1 MMLWGLFLSCASIHN
16 VGTLLD
22 YNSIEERERNAQRAI
37 GIALHET
44 WSDSTSARTL
54 AIQNLGLL
62 RDDSEEV
69 ITGLLQLTE
78 HPRPDLRR
86 QALWALGEIGRE
98 LEWEDSAKDI
108 VTTLRESLLTARS
121 NIDAHYALDALLKV
135 YCRHVHSIEEDLVLL
150 RSLQQ
155 YLSQIEEPPS
165 SFYILEREI
174 QSLPV
179 LMALIRERLHS
190 SSIDVDALYTS
201 NLALIRYLNRNRGAL
216 SDPQYRSLIK
226 EVLTQELEMVSL
238 DVQSLQLLSL
248 WSLATS
254 AHHDLISEEVAVQLV
269 EQAPQLNDTLQ
280 VLVHMALWEMLNV
293 QVVRT
298 YFRHFIS
305 HNTDE
310 DLYHV
315 LGILGTKVDL
325 IQQLYNVPVVGDTP

>member
-1 MMLWGLFLSCASIHN
+1 MMLWGLIFACAGIHQ

-22 YNSIEERERNAQRAI
+22 YSSIEERERNAHRAI
-37 GIALHET
+37 TIALNET
-44 WSDSTSARTL
+44 WGDSTTARTL

-62 RDDSEEV
+62 RDDSDEV
-69 ITGLLQLTE
+69 IEGLIQLAE

-98 LEWEDSAKDI
+98 LEWEDSAKAI
-108 VTTLRESLLTARS
+108 VTTLTESLLTARS
-121 NIDAHYALDALLKV
+121 STDAHYALDALLKV

-155 YLSQIEEPPS
+155 YLSQTEEPPS

-179 LMALIRERLHS
+179 LMALIRERLHT
-190 SSIDVDALYTS
+190 SSIDVDALYTG
-201 NLALIRYLNRNRGAL
+201 NLALIRYINRNRGAL
-216 SDPQYRSLIK
+216 GDPQYRSLIK
-226 EVLTQELEMVSL
+226 EALIQELEMVSV

-254 AHHDLISEEVAVQLV
+254 ANHNLISEEVAVQLV

-280 VLVHMALWEMLNV
+280 VLVHMALWEMLDV

-298 YFRHFIS
+298 YFRHFLT

-310 DLYHV
+310 DVHHV

-325 IQQLYNVPVVGDTP
+325 IQQLYNIPVVGDTP

>member
-1 MMLWGLFLSCASIHN
+1 MLWGLFLACTSIHH
-16 VGTLLD
+16 VGTLLE
-22 YNSIEERERNAQRAI
+22 YSSIEERDRNAHRAI
-37 GIALHET
+37 TIALNDT
-44 WSDSTSARTL
+44 WSDSTTARAL

-62 RDDSEEV
+62 RNDSDEV
-69 ITGLLQLTE
+69 ITGLRQLAK
-78 HPRPDLRR
+78 HPHPDLRR

-98 LEWEDSAKDI
+98 LKWDDSTKPI
-108 VTTLRESLLTARS
+108 VTTLTESLLTARS
-121 NIDAHYALDALLKV
+121 NTDAHYALDALLKV
-135 YCRHVHSIEEDLVLL
+135 YCRHVHTMDEDLALL

-155 YLSQIEEPPS
+155 YLSQTAEPPS
-165 SFYILEREI
+165 SFYVLEREI

-179 LMALIRERLHS
+179 LMALIRERLHA
-190 SSIDVDALYTS
+190 SSIDVDALYTG

-226 EVLTQELEMVSL
+226 ETLTQELEMVSV
-238 DVQSLQLLSL
+238 DIHSLQLLSL

-254 AHHDLISEEVAVQLV
+254 AHHDLISEEVAIQLV

-298 YFRHFIS
+298 YFRHFLT

-310 DLYHV
+310 DVHHV
-315 LGILGTKVDL
+315 LGMLGTKVDL